1 MSKKA
6 ILLLAGILA
15 VAAGYACY
23 INCVSKQ
30 ISKTYQYKKTA
41 NTYQLQK
48 LANETSSTALPAA
61 GSWQNDFPNANNSN
75 VLGIAGKF
83 NFFAKNIDSTA
94 NNSLNGNFATQNLTT
109 GAWIINGTS
118 SKISYIQQEV
128 DAGDGV
134 QLELLGEK
142 VVLGQSLLFSGTG
155 PTIEG
160 HVVKTVPNS
169 FTQDSNGLQY
179 IDINSEFN
187 RLMNNSKI
195 IADNSS
201 NNVPTITNQYGKV
214 TFDASNIVAQD
225 NVKYLTVKSN
235 DMPGEWGQLDIKGI
249 SDQQRVVLTIDTSGV
264 NNITFRYSEING
276 TENKNILFNFYNVTD
291 NSNYSGTID
300 WNKTTGNVADAIL
313 APNATVNLFSES
325 FKGNIVALNFN
336 KKNTTHDSGY
346 YPDVSVPSNTT
357 TPVITPKLISV
368 PDVDFGSHKLNSET
382 SLIGSWKGKFQ
393 VSGEKGKEIKIN
405 VELAKQFV
413 SQNDSVASGVNW
425 QLVKSD
431 YSSGSL
437 LKVSQDFTS
446 TSASI
451 NYWVWKDDNTGDL
464 LSDWNY
470 NKENKQYGFYDMQI
484 SNLATVTDA
493 GNYTAT
499 LKWTLVDS
507 P

>member
-1 MSKKA
+1 MLKKA
-6 ILLLAGILA
+6 ILLLSGILA

-23 INCVSKQ
+23 IKCVPQQ
-30 ISKTYQYKKTA
+30 ISKTYQYKKIA
-41 NTYQLQK
+41 STYQLQK

-61 GSWQNDFPNANNSN
+61 GSWQNDFPSADNSN

-109 GAWIINGTS
+109 GAWIINGTN

-134 QLELLGEK
+134 QLELPGEK

-187 RLMNNSKI
+187 RLMNNSKV

-201 NNVPTITNQYGKV
+201 SNVPTITNQYGKV

-264 NNITFRYSEING
+264 NNITLRYSEING

-313 APNATVNLFSES
+313 APKATVNLFSES

-346 YPDVSVPSNTT
+346 YPDVSLPSNTT
-357 TPVITPKLISV
+357 IPVITPKLISV
-368 PDVDFGSHKLNSET
+368 PDVDFGSHKINSET
-382 SLIGSWKGKFQ
+382 SLIGSWEGNLQ

-405 VELAKQFV
+405 VELAKQFT
-413 SQNDSVASGVNW
+413 SQNDSVANGVNW

-484 SNLATVTDA
+484 SNLTTVTDA